1 MLVVEDDEAIRRL
14 VSMTLFEHGYEVL
27 SAANGA
33 VALERV
39 REHQPDVILLDMNM
53 PIMDGWEFSRR
64 YRELKVP
71 ETSTGTG
78 ARHTAAPVIVMTAAV
93 AAQARAEQI
102 GADDYVAKPFDL
114 DELIEVVE
122 RHMPAGRAA

>member
-64 YRELKVP
+64 YRELNVP
-71 ETSTGTG
+71 APGVRQ
-78 ARHTAAPVIVMTAAV
+78 AAVAPVIVMTAAV